1 MPPKYHEPSGIVG
14 AVAEQLY
21 RDLENI
27 YIGFNSMVSENVGQ
41 SVLKVAQSMSCPTMY
56 ITNSLLSTIGSCMGS
71 ATVKKSDTHSE
82 PVLIWTLNLGM
93 RGSGKVCF

>member
-1 MPPKYHEPSGIVG
+1 MPPKHHEPSGIVG

-27 YIGFNSMVSENVGQ
+27 KIDFNSMVSENVGV
-41 SVLKVAQSMSCPTMY
+41 SVLKVAQSMSCPTLY
-56 ITNSLLSTIGSCMGS
+56 ISNSLLSAIGSCMGS
-71 ATVKKSDTHSE
+71 ATVKKSDTYSE